1 EAVAAHHDRIFPYD
15 LGSGSNLTYRDHP
28 PDSWAPDLHVV
39 DPAHVVSL
47 VLRRTRDDGQKTR
60 FLRVDS
66 QTSAARFAVE
76 ADHAA
81 IKTCL
86 QGLRHLDSRDAVTAG
101 LQFGQFRP
109 NHLFILKPVVTHAD
123 GPAIILEDL
132 FSLIGKLTQ
141 LGGITAAE
149 ARLNAA

>member
-1 EAVAAHHDRIFPYD
+1 GFVRVLVLVVPFERVARWQVNSLDLLSHAIEQLAGQPGPRVGMDCDGREAVAAHHDRIFPYD

-60 FLRVDS
+60 FLRVDY

-76 ADHAA
+76 ADHASST
-81 IKTCL
+81 TCL
-86 QGLRHLDSRDAVTAG
+86 HGL
-101 LQFGQFRP
+101 
-109 NHLFILKPVVTHAD
+109 
-123 GPAIILEDL
+123 
-132 FSLIGKLTQ
+132 
-141 LGGITAAE
+141 
-149 ARLNAA
+149 